1 METWK
6 LQALI
11 SAFFAG
17 VTAVI
22 AKFGLENISAD
33 LGVAIRTA
41 VIFAFVTVN
50 VFLWRNTAGFAQLT
64 IRQFGFLALSGV
76 TTSLSWIFYYRAV
89 KDGQVSFVALI
100 DKSSVLVSVLLAFLI
115 LREPITLRVL
125 AGAGLVLAGLLVL
138 TVRR

>member
-6 LQALI
+6 IQALI

-33 LGVAIRTA
+33 LAVAIRTA
-41 VIFAFVTVN
+41 VILVFVTAN
-50 VFLWRNTAGFAQLT
+50 VFLWRSTAGFAQLT
-64 IRQFGFLALSGV
+64 ARQFGFLALSGV
-76 TTSLSWIFYYRAV
+76 TTSLSWIFYYRAI

-100 DKSSVLVSVLLAFLI
+100 DKGSILVSVLLAFLI
-115 LREPITLRVL
+115 LREPITPRVL
-125 AGAGLVLAGLLVL
+125 SGAGLILAGLLVL

>member
-41 VIFAFVTVN
+41 VIFAFVTAN
-50 VFLWRNTAGFAQLT
+50 VFFWRNTAGFAQLT

-76 TTSLSWIFYYRAV
+76 TTSLSWIFYYRAI

-100 DKSSVLVSVLLAFLI
+100 DKGSILISVLLAFLI

-125 AGAGLVLAGLLVL
+125 SGAGLVLAGLLVL
-138 TVRR
+138 TIRR